1 MWGAAHREGAV
12 SGTLGHFSD
21 DPRRL
26 RRRKGDK
33 KALEVDEA
41 GVEVLRRR
49 GFAEEGKVRGGAL
62 GGSLRLVR
70 GNRGGGGLA
79 RCHMEEGKGGP
90 VHVAWRKTGPD
101 SRPTAT

>member
-12 SGTLGHFSD
+12 TVTLGHFSD
-21 DPRRL
+21 DPRWF

-49 GFAEEGKVRGGAL
+49 GFTEEGKVRGGAL
-62 GGSLRLVR
+62 GGSLRPMR
-70 GNRGGGGLA
+70 GDRGGGAHVAPNGG
-79 RCHMEEGKGGP
+79 GKGGSGARG
-90 VHVAWRKTGPD
+90 VEENGA
-101 SRPTAT
+101 